1 MSKAMLPPL
10 RILVDSREPYAHER
24 AEVEVE
30 GAHGV
35 MVTRCSICG
44 GRREC
49 ETPLIPFV
57 IRGNER
63 VNIPTER
70 VTLAEG
76 DYALLGFA
84 RWKPMGDD
92 GEWRGERW
100 AIVERK
106 SVTDAI
112 STVVGST
119 TDALGE
125 RSDNRE
131 RFSDELDRMRA
142 YAFRTIV
149 IEGHF
154 ADIQREATR
163 ASRRFNAASV
173 IGSYLAFAPRFG
185 VQVLPMGGRTGAEYA
200 IGTIFARM
208 WDEFVGGPAWKKA
221 TERADTM
228 PWIGRGIV
236 ATEN

>member
-1 MSKAMLPPL
+1 MSKPALPPL
-10 RILVDSREPYAHER
+10 RILVDSREPHAHER
-24 AEVEVE
+24 TEEEFE

-35 MVTRCSICG
+35 MVTRCSVCG

-49 ETPLIPFV
+49 ETPLAPFI

-63 VNIPTER
+63 VEIQTER

-76 DYALLGFA
+76 DYSLSGFA
-84 RWKPMGDD
+84 RWKPIGDD
-92 GEWRGERW
+92 GEWRGETW
-100 AIVERK
+100 AVVERK

-131 RFSDELDRMRA
+131 RFADELARMRP

-149 IEGHF
+149 IEGTIG
-154 ADIQREATR
+154 DVQREAANPR
-163 ASRRFNAASV
+163 RRFNAASV
-173 IGSYLAFAPRFG
+173 LGSYAAFAPRFG
-185 VQVLPMGGRTGAEYA
+185 VQVWWAGGRAGAEWY
-200 IGTIFARM
+200 IGALLARM
-208 WDEFVGGPAWKKA
+208 WDEYVGGPAWKKA
-221 TERADTM
+221 VERGDTM
-228 PWIGRGIV
+228 PWIGAGIR
-236 ATEN
+236 AEEK